1 VRHVARIAAVLVS
14 LAAGAGAPAAL
25 AAAPA
30 QIGTNGDRPVIAV
43 DSAGVGHIAWEDR
56 ATGGVRS
63 CTVPAGAA
71 TCTAALLP
79 APQLQA
85 GGVGTLNI
93 FAPTPSHIVIY
104 GDATSCNGEA
114 SPLYSLIE
122 YESTDGGASFTKTCR
137 TPTAGAGVTPTG
149 GKNVLDSAGRFIS
162 GGGAASGLY
171 VLGVDPTGDIA
182 DNQQAPAHQIFAT
195 ENFYDVATAIGG
207 SGASSYLVAAA
218 YSLDG
223 TQPGIVYSVFNQA
236 PDTSSTADL
245 GDATKWTTGI
255 SLPNTAKTIDPPN
268 LVSGPSGLFIVY
280 QDQSVVGNERIGVN
294 KFDPAT
300 RRFGPEV
307 RVAAGPGE
315 TNQTLEDAYEDASGR
330 IHVVWNSSAGTDSAV
345 STDGGRSFQVL
356 GIVTTDSPI
365 ARDVAAGPDG
375 RGWVV
380 YIGEPPGNAVLLAPL
395 PVPPKNTTV
404 QAPGA
409 SITFGVPQ
417 GCVQPNATFKVTL
430 SFKRKKKKG
439 NLFVKVNRTDF
450 YIGSKVVKVD
460 TAAPFVQTLK
470 VTASAKRGST
480 IALRARAYIKV
491 THGKV
496 PKKSIRSSIKVC
508 A

>member
-1 VRHVARIAAVLVS
+1 MRHVTRIVVVFVC
-14 LAAGAGAPAAL
+14 LAAGAAAPAAL
-25 AAAPA
+25 AASPA
-30 QIGTNGDRPVIAV
+30 RIGTNGDRPVIAV

-56 ATGGVRS
+56 ATGGVQS
-63 CTVPAGAA
+63 CTVPAGAT
-71 TCTAALLP
+71 TCTATLLS
-79 APQLQA
+79 APELQA

-104 GDATSCNGEA
+104 GNATQCNGTT
-114 SPLYSLIE
+114 SPLNSLIE
-122 YESTDGGASFTKTCR
+122 YESGDGGASFTKTCR
-137 TPTAGAGVTPTG
+137 TPVAGGGVTPTG
-149 GKNVLDSAGRFIS
+149 GKNFLDSAGRFIS

-171 VLGVDPTGDIA
+171 VLGVDPTGDIT
-182 DNQQAPAHQIFAT
+182 DNQQDPAHQIFAT
-195 ENFYDVATAIGG
+195 ENFYDVATAVGG

-223 TQPGIVYSVFNQA
+223 RQPGIVYSVFNQP

-268 LVSGPSGLFIVY
+268 LVTGPSGLFVVY
-280 QDQSVVGNERIGVN
+280 QDQNVPVRETIGVA

-300 RRFGPEV
+300 RRFGPAV
-307 RVAAGPGE
+307 HVSPGPGE

-330 IHVVWNSSAGTDSAV
+330 IHVVWDASGGTDSAV
-345 STDGGRSFQVL
+345 STDGGKSFQVL
-356 GIVTTDSPI
+356 GLVTTDSPI
-365 ARDVAAGPDG
+365 ARDVATGSDG

-380 YIGEPPGNAVLLAPL
+380 YIGEPPANNVLLAPL
-395 PVPPKNTTV
+395 PVPPKSTTV

-439 NLFVKVNRTDF
+439 NLFVKVSRTDF

-491 THGKV
+491 RHGKV